1 MNVPRPLQTIQDNIA
16 RVIKGK
22 SHVIEMAV
30 VCLLAR
36 GHLLLEDVPG
46 VGKTTLAHSLARS
59 LDCSFKRI
67 QFTSDLLPSDIVGV
81 SIFNRQ
87 QQAFEFV
94 PGPIFAN
101 IVLADEINR
110 TTPKTQSSL
119 LEAMSEAQISVDN
132 QTHPLKQPF
141 MVIATQNPAEYHGT
155 FPLPESQLDRFLMRL
170 RIGYPSV
177 EEEQKVLS
185 RPYALHPAD
194 ILAPVLSTQ
203 DVLELQRRIEHV
215 HMDESVSEYLLALV
229 HATRQSELLSLGVS
243 TRGAL
248 ALSNAAKALALVRG
262 RDFCLPDDVKEL
274 TPIVLSHR
282 VMLSRAQGMRMQS
295 FEQAERVLL
304 DIVDTIPVPVC
315 IHGHGQACD
324 DPLHALVPRPSRIP
338 TPLPGYPPVAP
349 TDVRWH
355 TLLVVHDRYRRGSR
369 QHREQSFLSAASDD
383 AEHRGDLRS
392 PVRAMFAPTRLPSA
406 CARSHHGQST
416 DDGHP
421 LGHQS

>member
-1 MNVPRPLQTIQDNIA
+1 MSAPQTIRMIQDNIA

-22 SHVIEMAV
+22 SHVIEMSV

-87 QQAFEFV
+87 KQGFEFM

-132 QTHPLKQPF
+132 QTYALPQPF
-141 MVIATQNPAEYHGT
+141 MVLATQNPAEYHGT

-170 RIGYPSV
+170 RIGYPSLA
-177 EEEQKVLS
+177 EERKVLE

-194 ILAPVLSTQ
+194 KIDPILSAQ
-203 DVLELQRRIEHV
+203 DVVDLQHRVDGIRME
-215 HMDESVSEYLLALV
+215 ESLTEYLLAIV
-229 HATRQSELLSLGVS
+229 QATRHSELLSLGVS

-248 ALSNAAKALALVRG
+248 ALSKSAKALAFVRG
-262 RDFCLPDDVKEL
+262 RDYCVPDDIKEL
-274 TPIVLSHR
+274 APLVLSHR
-282 VMLSRAQGMRMQS
+282 VMLNRTHGLRAQS
-295 FEQAERVLL
+295 FEQAERVVQEIL
-304 DIVDTIPVPVC
+304 DTVAVPV
-315 IHGHGQACD
+315 
-324 DPLHALVPRPSRIP
+324 
-338 TPLPGYPPVAP
+338 
-349 TDVRWH
+349 
-355 TLLVVHDRYRRGSR
+355 
-369 QHREQSFLSAASDD
+369 
-383 AEHRGDLRS
+383 
-392 PVRAMFAPTRLPSA
+392 
-406 CARSHHGQST
+406 
-416 DDGHP
+416 
-421 LGHQS
+421 

>member
-22 SHVIEMAV
+22 AHVIEMAV

-141 MVIATQNPAEYHGT
+141 MVIATQNPAECHGT

-177 EEEQKVLS
+177 EEERKVLS

-215 HMDESVSEYLLALV
+215 HMDDSVGEYLLAIV

-248 ALSNAAKALALVRG
+248 ALNNAAKALALVRG

-274 TPIVLSHR
+274 APIVLSHR
-282 VMLSRAQGMRMQS
+282 VMVSRAQGMRIQS
-295 FEQAERVLL
+295 FEQAERIIL
-304 DIVDTIPVPVC
+304 DIVDTIPVPV
-315 IHGHGQACD
+315 
-324 DPLHALVPRPSRIP
+324 
-338 TPLPGYPPVAP
+338 
-349 TDVRWH
+349 
-355 TLLVVHDRYRRGSR
+355 
-369 QHREQSFLSAASDD
+369 
-383 AEHRGDLRS
+383 
-392 PVRAMFAPTRLPSA
+392 
-406 CARSHHGQST
+406 
-416 DDGHP
+416 
-421 LGHQS
+421 

>member
-1 MNVPRPLQTIQDNIA
+1 MNVPHPLQAIQDNIA
-16 RVIKGK
+16 RVIRGK
-22 SHVIEMAV
+22 AHVIEMAV

-87 QQAFEFV
+87 QQAFEFM

-170 RIGYPSV
+170 RIGYPTV
-177 EEEQKVLS
+177 EEERKVLN

-194 ILAPVLSTQ
+194 ILAPVLSAQ

-215 HMDESVSEYLLALV
+215 HVDDSVSEYLLAIV
-229 HATRQSELLSLGVS
+229 QATRQSELLSLGVS

-248 ALSNAAKALALVRG
+248 ALNNASKALALVRG
-262 RDFCLPDDVKEL
+262 RDFCLPDDIKEL
-274 TPIVLSHR
+274 APIVLSHR
-282 VMLSRAQGMRMQS
+282 VMLNRAQGMRMQS
-295 FEQAERVLL
+295 FEQAERIVL
-304 DIVDTIPVPVC
+304 DIVDTIPVPV
-315 IHGHGQACD
+315 
-324 DPLHALVPRPSRIP
+324 
-338 TPLPGYPPVAP
+338 
-349 TDVRWH
+349 
-355 TLLVVHDRYRRGSR
+355 
-369 QHREQSFLSAASDD
+369 
-383 AEHRGDLRS
+383 
-392 PVRAMFAPTRLPSA
+392 
-406 CARSHHGQST
+406 
-416 DDGHP
+416 
-421 LGHQS
+421 

>member
-1 MNVPRPLQTIQDNIA
+1 MKMSREIQAIQDNIA
-16 RVIKGK
+16 QVIKGK
-22 SHVIEMAV
+22 AHVIEMAV

-67 QFTSDLLPSDIVGV
+67 QFTSDLLPSDIVGL

-87 QQAFEFV
+87 KQGFEFI

-132 QTHPLKQPF
+132 QTHPLRQPF

-170 RIGYPSV
+170 RIGYPSL
-177 EEEQKVLS
+177 EEERKILE

-194 ILAPVLSTQ
+194 MLEAVLSEQ
-203 DVLELQRRIEHV
+203 ELLELQRRVDQIHI
-215 HMDESVSEYLLALV
+215 DESLTEYLLALV
-229 HATRQSELLSLGVS
+229 QATRQSELLSLGVS

-248 ALSNAAKALALVRG
+248 ALNKTVKALALVRG
-262 RDFCLPDDVKEL
+262 RDYCLPDDIKEL
-274 TPIVLSHR
+274 APIVLSHR
-282 VMLSRAQGMRMQS
+282 VMLSRTQGMRGQS
-295 FEQAERVLL
+295 FEQAERIVL
-304 DIVDTIPVPVC
+304 DIVDTVPVPV
-315 IHGHGQACD
+315 
-324 DPLHALVPRPSRIP
+324 
-338 TPLPGYPPVAP
+338 
-349 TDVRWH
+349 
-355 TLLVVHDRYRRGSR
+355 
-369 QHREQSFLSAASDD
+369 
-383 AEHRGDLRS
+383 
-392 PVRAMFAPTRLPSA
+392 
-406 CARSHHGQST
+406 
-416 DDGHP
+416 
-421 LGHQS
+421 

>member
-1 MNVPRPLQTIQDNIA
+1 MNPTQTIRAIQENIA

-22 SHVIEMAV
+22 PHVVEMTV
-30 VCLLAR
+30 VALLAR

-87 QQAFEFV
+87 KQAFEFM

-132 QTHPLKQPF
+132 QTHPLSQPF

-170 RIGYPSV
+170 RIGYPSPA
-177 EEEQKVLS
+177 EEKKVLDRS
-185 RPYALHPAD
+185 QALHPAEELQP
-194 ILAPVLSTQ
+194 ILTAQ
-203 DVLELQRRIEHV
+203 DVLDLQAQV
-215 HMDESVSEYLLALV
+215 DKVLMDESLTEYLLSIV
-229 HATRQSELLSLGVS
+229 QTTRQSELLSLGVS

-248 ALSNAAKALALVRG
+248 ALSRAAKSLALVRG
-262 RDFCLPDDVKEL
+262 RTYCLPDDIKEL
-274 TPIVLSHR
+274 APIVLSHR
-282 VMLSRAQGMRMQS
+282 IMVARTQGIRQRS
-295 FEQAERVLL
+295 FEQAERIIQDLVES
-304 DIVDTIPVPVC
+304 VPVPV
-315 IHGHGQACD
+315 
-324 DPLHALVPRPSRIP
+324 
-338 TPLPGYPPVAP
+338 
-349 TDVRWH
+349 
-355 TLLVVHDRYRRGSR
+355 
-369 QHREQSFLSAASDD
+369 
-383 AEHRGDLRS
+383 
-392 PVRAMFAPTRLPSA
+392 
-406 CARSHHGQST
+406 
-416 DDGHP
+416 
-421 LGHQS
+421 

>member
-1 MNVPRPLQTIQDNIA
+1 MNSTHVIQAVQDNIA

-22 SHVIEMAV
+22 PHVIEMTV
-30 VCLLAR
+30 VALLAR

-87 QQAFEFV
+87 KQAFEFM

-132 QTHPLKQPF
+132 QTYPLSQPF

-170 RIGYPSV
+170 RIGYPAPD
-177 EEEQKVLS
+177 EERKVLD
-185 RPYALHPAD
+185 RPQSLHPAED
-194 ILAPVLSTQ
+194 LQPVLAAQ
-203 DVLELQRRIEHV
+203 DVLDLQAQVEKV
-215 HMDESVSEYLLALV
+215 MLEASLMDYLLAIV
-229 HATRQSELLSLGVS
+229 SATRQSDLLSLGVS

-248 ALSNAAKALALVRG
+248 ALSRAARALALVRG
-262 RDFCLPDDVKEL
+262 RGYCLPDDIKEL
-274 TPIVLSHR
+274 APVVLSHR
-282 VMLSRAQGMRMQS
+282 IMLNRTQGLRQRS
-295 FEQAERVLL
+295 FDQTEQ
-304 DIVDTIPVPVC
+304 IVRDLVESVPVPV
-315 IHGHGQACD
+315 
-324 DPLHALVPRPSRIP
+324 
-338 TPLPGYPPVAP
+338 
-349 TDVRWH
+349 
-355 TLLVVHDRYRRGSR
+355 
-369 QHREQSFLSAASDD
+369 
-383 AEHRGDLRS
+383 
-392 PVRAMFAPTRLPSA
+392 
-406 CARSHHGQST
+406 
-416 DDGHP
+416 
-421 LGHQS
+421 

>member
-1 MNVPRPLQTIQDNIA
+1 MNVPRPLQAIQDNIA

-155 FPLPESQLDRFLMRL
+155 FPLPESQLDRFFL

-177 EEEQKVLS
+177 EEERKVLS

-215 HMDESVSEYLLALV
+215 HMDESVSEYLLAIV

-248 ALSNAAKALALVRG
+248 ALNNSAKSLALLRG
-262 RDFCLPDDVKEL
+262 REFCLPDDVKEL
-274 TPIVLSHR
+274 APIVLSHR

-295 FEQAERVLL
+295 FEHAERIVL
-304 DIVDTIPVPVC
+304 DIVDTIPVPV
-315 IHGHGQACD
+315 
-324 DPLHALVPRPSRIP
+324 
-338 TPLPGYPPVAP
+338 
-349 TDVRWH
+349 
-355 TLLVVHDRYRRGSR
+355 
-369 QHREQSFLSAASDD
+369 
-383 AEHRGDLRS
+383 
-392 PVRAMFAPTRLPSA
+392 
-406 CARSHHGQST
+406 
-416 DDGHP
+416 
-421 LGHQS
+421 

>member
-1 MNVPRPLQTIQDNIA
+1 MSAPHTIQAIQDNIA

-22 SHVIEMAV
+22 SQVIEMAV

-46 VGKTTLAHSLARS
+46 VGKTTLAHALARS
-59 LDCSFKRI
+59 LHCSFKRI

-87 QQAFEFV
+87 KQGFEFM

-132 QTHPLKQPF
+132 LTHQLPQPF

-170 RIGYPSV
+170 RIGYPSLA
-177 EEEQKVLS
+177 EERKVLD

-194 ILAPVLSTQ
+194 TLDAVLSGDEIQ
-203 DVLELQRRIEHV
+203 SLQRRVDVV
-215 HMDESVSEYLLALV
+215 HMEDSLTEYLLAIV
-229 HATRQSELLSLGVS
+229 QATRQSELLALGVS

-248 ALSNAAKALALVRG
+248 ALSKTAKALAHVRG
-262 RDFCLPDDVKEL
+262 RDYCIPDDVKEL
-274 TPIVLSHR
+274 APLVLSHR
-282 VMLSRAQGMRMQS
+282 VMLNRTHGMRAHS
-295 FEQAERVLL
+295 FEQAERIIQ
-304 DIVDTIPVPVC
+304 DIVDTVPVPV
-315 IHGHGQACD
+315 
-324 DPLHALVPRPSRIP
+324 
-338 TPLPGYPPVAP
+338 
-349 TDVRWH
+349 
-355 TLLVVHDRYRRGSR
+355 
-369 QHREQSFLSAASDD
+369 
-383 AEHRGDLRS
+383 
-392 PVRAMFAPTRLPSA
+392 
-406 CARSHHGQST
+406 
-416 DDGHP
+416 
-421 LGHQS
+421 

>member
-1 MNVPRPLQTIQDNIA
+1 MNVSRPLQSIQDNIA
-16 RVIKGK
+16 QVIKGK
-22 SHVIEMAV
+22 GHVIEMAV

-46 VGKTTLAHSLARS
+46 VGKTTLAHCLARS

-101 IVLADEINR
+101 VVLADEINR

-170 RIGYPSV
+170 RIGYPSL
-177 EEEQKVLS
+177 EEERKVLE

-194 ILAPVLSTQ
+194 MLAPVLSTQ
-203 DVLELQRRIEHV
+203 DVLELQRRIDHV
-215 HMDESVSEYLLALV
+215 HMDQSVSEYLLAIV
-229 HATRQSELLSLGVS
+229 HATRHSELLSLGVS
-243 TRGAL
+243 TRGAI
-248 ALSNAAKALALVRG
+248 ALDKTAKALALVRG
-262 RDFCLPDDVKEL
+262 RE
-274 TPIVLSHR
+274 
-282 VMLSRAQGMRMQS
+282 
-295 FEQAERVLL
+295 
-304 DIVDTIPVPVC
+304 
-315 IHGHGQACD
+315 
-324 DPLHALVPRPSRIP
+324 
-338 TPLPGYPPVAP
+338 
-349 TDVRWH
+349 
-355 TLLVVHDRYRRGSR
+355 
-369 QHREQSFLSAASDD
+369 
-383 AEHRGDLRS
+383 
-392 PVRAMFAPTRLPSA
+392 
-406 CARSHHGQST
+406 
-416 DDGHP
+416 
-421 LGHQS
+421 

>member
-1 MNVPRPLQTIQDNIA
+1 MMNSAQPIRAIHENIS

-22 SHVIEMAV
+22 PQVIELTLVA
-30 VCLLAR
+30 LLAR

-87 QQAFEFV
+87 KQAFEFM

-132 QTHPLKQPF
+132 QTYPLSQPF

-170 RIGYPSV
+170 RIGYPSPD
-177 EEEQKVLS
+177 EEKKVLD
-185 RPYALHPAD
+185 RPQSLHPAED
-194 ILAPVLSTQ
+194 LQPVLAAQ
-203 DVLELQRRIEHV
+203 DVLDLQAQV
-215 HMDESVSEYLLALV
+215 DTVFMDESLTEYLLSIV
-229 HATRQSELLSLGVS
+229 QATRQSDLLALGVS

-248 ALSNAAKALALVRG
+248 ALSRAVKALALVRG
-262 RDFCLPDDVKEL
+262 RNYCLPDDIKEL
-274 TPIVLSHR
+274 APTVLSHR
-282 VMLSRAQGMRMQS
+282 IMVARTQGLRQRS
-295 FEQAERVLL
+295 FEQAERIIQDLVES
-304 DIVDTIPVPVC
+304 VPVPV
-315 IHGHGQACD
+315 
-324 DPLHALVPRPSRIP
+324 
-338 TPLPGYPPVAP
+338 
-349 TDVRWH
+349 
-355 TLLVVHDRYRRGSR
+355 
-369 QHREQSFLSAASDD
+369 
-383 AEHRGDLRS
+383 
-392 PVRAMFAPTRLPSA
+392 
-406 CARSHHGQST
+406 
-416 DDGHP
+416 
-421 LGHQS
+421 